1 MNLPTDVVLT
11 TGLADTKDHYRVASG
26 EADLA
31 CRITHMPKAMF
42 A

>member
-11 TGLADTKDHYRVASG
+11 TGLANAKDHYRVTSEKAG
-26 EADLA
+26 LA

>member
-11 TGLADTKDHYRVASG
+11 TGLADAKDHCRVASG

-31 CRITHMPKAMF
+31 CRNTHMPKAMF